1 MKITEA
7 LIAEHVVFHNLFD
20 YIERALPRMKTLGEV
35 KLMAGLLESALAAHA
50 KAEDELILA
59 PLEHCLAQMGHQEKF
74 HHEHDEIDR
83 NLNAIHAAR
92 DLAKARKLLRNA
104 VDFSRKHFDSEER
117 ILFPIA
123 EEALKPDTLTALA
136 SSWKKQREVDP
147 L

>member
-7 LIAEHVVFHNLFD
+7 LIAEHVVFHSVFD

-35 KLMAGLLESALAAHA
+35 RLMAGLLESALAAHA
-50 KAEDELILA
+50 KAEDELIIA

-74 HHEHDEIDR
+74 HHEHEEIDR
-83 NLNAIHAAR
+83 NLNQVRAAR
-92 DLAKARKLLRNA
+92 TLRDARKLLRNA
-104 VDFSRKHFDSEER
+104 VDFSRRHFDAEER

-123 EEALKPDTLTALA
+123 EETLKPDTLSALA
-136 SSWKKQREVDP
+136 SSWKKRREVDP